1 MKHCGDAPGIQPG
14 EGGSIPTLPLNF
26 QKMEAVKTNNRNS
39 HKKEQM
45 LEALEKSLGIVST
58 ACKMVDVGRTTH
70 YQWMKDDPDYKK
82 AVDSIQDG
90 VLDFAESHL
99 YKLVKE
105 GSPAATIFL
114 LKTRGKTRG
123 YIERQEIEVQEK
135 KPLSWLDES

>member
-1 MKHCGDAPGIQPG
+1 
-14 EGGSIPTLPLNF
+14 
-26 QKMEAVKTNNRNS
+26 MEAVKTNNRNS

-70 YQWMKDDPDYKK
+70 YQWMKDDPEYKK
-82 AVDSIQDG
+82 AVDALQEG

-105 GSPAATIFL
+105 GNPAATIFL

-135 KPLSWLDES
+135 KPLSWLDE